1 MVYLITI
8 KKEFDYRINRIEPNV
23 YEIELRDKGVKGR
36 LVIYSIVTNVYER
49 EDQREELEDRLLIKY
64 NISVGFRNLGE
75 RKSSVGTEES
85 GVADVLDKLKVVSE
99 PFTEYELD
107 NGMILRTKFIPTHI
121 YLHGGKRDEV
131 GDPIF
136 TVKGSMLLSL
146 TH

>member
-36 LVIYSIVTNVYER
+36 LVIYSIATNIYER

-64 NISVGFRNLGE
+64 NISLGFRNLGE

-85 GVADVLDKLKVVSE
+85 SVVDVLDKLKVVSE

-107 NGMILRTKFIPTHI
+107 NGMILRTKFIPAHI
-121 YLHGGKRDEV
+121 YLHWGKRDEV

-136 TVKGSMLLSL
+136 AVKGSMLLSL